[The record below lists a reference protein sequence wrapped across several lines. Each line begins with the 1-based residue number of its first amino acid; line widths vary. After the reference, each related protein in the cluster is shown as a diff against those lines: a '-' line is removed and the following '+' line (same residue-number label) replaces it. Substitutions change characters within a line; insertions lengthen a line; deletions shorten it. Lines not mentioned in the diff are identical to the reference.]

1 MREDG
6 PIFTLGNVVIFDVNM
21 KVGHRPKNIC
31 NISTTFQ
38 LEVLRRKICE
48 ENCQTPMMT
57 DHDRWSL
64 QLKGATIKKRQQSL
78 MILILYQKIF
88 LAFPS
93 PNSNTVQSIPLKS
106 SPRAPIIL
114 VFFIFPIMRQVCQ
127 CYPST
132 NLFSME
138 DCHFAH

>member
-1 MREDG
+1 
-6 PIFTLGNVVIFDVNM
+6 
-21 KVGHRPKNIC
+21 
-31 NISTTFQ
+31 
-38 LEVLRRKICE
+38 
-48 ENCQTPMMT
+48 MMT

-78 MILILYQKIF
+78 MILILYQKIS

-106 SPRAPIIL
+106 SPQAPIIL

-138 DCHFAH
+138 DCHFAHLGDRLSFPPSKRKNRRTHKKSICSAPKIPKGWQILSS